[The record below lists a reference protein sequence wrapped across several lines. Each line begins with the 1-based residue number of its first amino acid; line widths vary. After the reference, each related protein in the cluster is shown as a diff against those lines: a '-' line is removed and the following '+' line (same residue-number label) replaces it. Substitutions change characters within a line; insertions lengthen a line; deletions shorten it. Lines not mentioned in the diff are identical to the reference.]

1 MQNSSRSSAVQAK
14 ATGNAK
20 VEDLDGMLQYI
31 HSAELALDAGHVAL
45 LAWFKVY
52 VLSGNFANRLSGCGP
67 KAPEKDAC
75 ALESLKT
82 ASA

>member
-14 ATGNAK
+14 ATGNAQ
-20 VEDLDGMLQYI
+20 VEDLERMLQDI
-31 HSAELALDAGHVAL
+31 DSAELALDAGHVAL
-45 LAWFKVY
+45 LAWLEVY
-52 VLSGNFANRLSGCGP
+52 VSSGNFANRLSGYGP

-82 ASA
+82 ASE